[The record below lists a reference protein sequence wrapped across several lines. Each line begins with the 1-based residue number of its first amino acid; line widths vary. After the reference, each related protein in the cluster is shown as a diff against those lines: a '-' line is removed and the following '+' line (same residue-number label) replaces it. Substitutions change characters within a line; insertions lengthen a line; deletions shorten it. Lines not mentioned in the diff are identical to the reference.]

1 MSKTKEKYMNA
12 MLYACAQPEFH
23 SREFAKAF
31 KISHNVITAMNELG
45 LIQKVAN
52 GKYCWIIRRE
62 PLASDVVAIRKR
74 LAAYNATARQSNGQL
89 TIKAIKNP
97 QHQARAQA
105 IIDEAKRIVSERTQ
119 PVPVQN
125 EVQCD
130 NSNSKVILI
139 LAVGA
144 LIGFMIATLIWK

>member
-89 TIKAIKNP
+89 KLTPIK
-97 QHQARAQA
+97 R
-105 IIDEAKRIVSERTQ
+105 VER
-119 PVPVQN
+119 PVPQSIIELN
-125 EVQCD
+125 EKI
-130 NSNSKVILI
+130 SEYPILDV
-139 LAVGA
+139 A
-144 LIGFMIATLIWK
+144 IAFLGGMVVAAFFTLIWK

>member
-31 KISHNVITAMNELG
+31 KISHNVITAMHELG
-45 LIQKVAN
+45 LIQKVGN

-74 LAAYNATARQSNGQL
+74 LTAYNTTARQSNGQL
-89 TIKAIKNP
+89 KITPIRKTPISTPEPIVK
-97 QHQARAQA
+97 
-105 IIDEAKRIVSERTQ
+105 EAE
-119 PVPVQN
+119 
-125 EVQCD
+125 CD
-130 NSNSKVILI
+130 TSNSKIILI

-144 LIGFMIATLIWK
+144 IVGFMIATIIWK

>member
-89 TIKAIKNP
+89 KITPIK
-97 QHQARAQA
+97 R
-105 IIDEAKRIVSERTQ
+105 VERTQ
-119 PVPVQN
+119 PVPVQQ
-125 EVQCD
+125 EPIHD
-130 NSNSKVILI
+130 TSNSKMLIIMTVGTIL
-139 LAVGA
+139 
-144 LIGFMIATLIWK
+144 GFLIATLIWK